1 MRHDSQ
7 TLIAV
12 IRSAVDTWRRRESWS
27 RESVVDSIV
36 QRYTELR
43 GELVTD
49 VGFDQAQRD
58 LVQRLKNNADRLYR
72 WLDDSTKDTNLL
84 PANMV
89 PFVVAALPMDLRL
102 DVAQHLL
109 QHSGLTVRIAAT
121 DLDGCIVS
129 AVKAVAKETGEG
141 ICALVGINA
150 DSSPEQ
156 INTAIREMTEAH
168 SASGET
174 LVLLESLSASKNTQ

>member
-1 MRHDSQ
+1 V
-7 TLIAV
+7 L
-12 IRSAVDTWRRRESWS
+12 
-27 RESVVDSIV
+27 DSIV

-109 QHSGLTVRIAAT
+109 MHAGLTVRIAAS
-121 DLDGCIVS
+121 DQDGCIVR
-129 AVKAVAKETGEG
+129 AVQAVAKETGEG
-141 ICALVGINA
+141 ISALVGISVE
-150 DSSPEQ
+150 SSPEQ
-156 INTAIREMTEAH
+156 INEAIREMTEAH
-168 SASGET
+168 SASGFA
-174 LVLLESLSASKNTQ
+174 LSLLESFKSSQIAQ